1 MLSDISIESNGV
13 YYKGELKLLCFVD
26 TMQTT
31 EAKGVKCGYSI
42 THNQGFMCYERDDG
56 RFVIKFNDLSEYIY

>member
-1 MLSDISIESNGV
+1 MLSDITIDSNGV

-26 TMQTT
+26 MMQVT
-31 EAKGVKCGYSI
+31 ETKDFKYGFST

-56 RFVIKFNDLSEYIY
+56 KFIIKFDDLSEYIY